1 MKILLDTNV
10 LVSAVIVR
18 DGKPF
23 QLLKKGES
31 GKVQIVISPQ
41 IIEEFRKVLREPKI
55 GFTKREIN
63 TVIQKISC
71 FFLIANPRITLKV
84 VKEDPG
90 DDKVLECAVVSRAR
104 YIVSGDKHLLKLGRY
119 KGIKIVSVVKM
130 LEILGNL

>member
-1 MKILLDTNV
+1 M
-10 LVSAVIVR
+10 
-18 DGKPF
+18 
-23 QLLKKGES
+23 KKGES

-63 TVIQKISC
+63 TVIQKISS
-71 FFLIANPRITLKV
+71 FSLIANPGIKLKV

-90 DDKVLECAVVSRAR
+90 DDKVLECAVVSKAR

-119 KGIKIVSVVKM
+119 RGIKIVSVVKM
-130 LEILGNL
+130 LEILRYP